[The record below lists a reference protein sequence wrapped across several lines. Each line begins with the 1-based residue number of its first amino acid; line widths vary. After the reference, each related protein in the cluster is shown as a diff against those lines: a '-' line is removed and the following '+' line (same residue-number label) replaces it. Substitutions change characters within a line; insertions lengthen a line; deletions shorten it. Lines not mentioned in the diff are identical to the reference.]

1 VDRQV
6 QRRRGGSMT
15 TIKLVKPHFLNI
27 IDPQW
32 EAMTPEQ
39 QEVFRAY
46 RTRAFEAWNSTPA
59 HMVLV
64 N

>member
-1 VDRQV
+1 
-6 QRRRGGSMT
+6 MT